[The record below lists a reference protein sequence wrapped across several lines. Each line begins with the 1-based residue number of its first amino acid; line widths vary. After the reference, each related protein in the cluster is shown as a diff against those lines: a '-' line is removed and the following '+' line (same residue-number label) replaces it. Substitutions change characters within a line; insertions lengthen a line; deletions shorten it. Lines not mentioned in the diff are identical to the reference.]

1 MSRFFRRRHHIVRGK
16 GLRLRDLTA
25 EGPFGY
31 ITLQPLTIVPG
42 YSVKH
47 SPLLAALT
55 LSLGIH
61 AVIVLFPEEVGDVR
75 PAPEKTTEVGLVYIA
90 PPTTSPPQPAPAA
103 SAAPLKPTPPP
114 TPPEPKAPP
123 KKRPLPEKPRRTAA
137 KNIPPQQAAAEVPPL
152 PQEPVLPSATLT
164 DLPVSTEA
172 PVTESVPADGPP
184 PTAQT
189 QPLPQSTGTP
199 PVAPAPLFKKTI
211 QPPRYRF
218 TPKPE
223 YPGLANQRR
232 WQGEVLLRALVDDQG
247 AVTRVEVESSSGHDI
262 LDQAALKTVRR
273 WKFDPAHDGEKNVSH
288 EVFLPVRFELPRR

>member
-1 MSRFFRRRHHIVRGK
+1 M
-16 GLRLRDLTA
+16 
-25 EGPFGY
+25 
-31 ITLQPLTIVPG
+31 
-42 YSVKH
+42 KH
-47 SPLLAALT
+47 SPLLAALA

-75 PAPEKTTEVGLVYIA
+75 SSPEKTTEVGLVYIA
-90 PPTTSPPQPAPAA
+90 PPTTPNPQPAPAA
-103 SAAPLKPTPPP
+103 LAAPPRPTPPP

-123 KKRPLPEKPRRTAA
+123 KKRPLAEKPRRTAA
-137 KNIPPQQAAAEVPPL
+137 KIAPPQQATAEVPPL
-152 PQEPVLPSATLT
+152 PEEPVPPSATLAAA
-164 DLPVSTEA
+164 PVSTEA

-184 PTAQT
+184 PTAQA
-189 QPLPQSTGTP
+189 QPLPQ
-199 PVAPAPLFKKTI
+199 PVGMPLAAPAPLFKKTI

-223 YPGLANQRR
+223 YPDQAGQRR

-247 AVTRVEVESSSGHDI
+247 DVARVEVESSSGHDI

-288 EVFLPVRFELPRR
+288 EVFLPVRFELPKR